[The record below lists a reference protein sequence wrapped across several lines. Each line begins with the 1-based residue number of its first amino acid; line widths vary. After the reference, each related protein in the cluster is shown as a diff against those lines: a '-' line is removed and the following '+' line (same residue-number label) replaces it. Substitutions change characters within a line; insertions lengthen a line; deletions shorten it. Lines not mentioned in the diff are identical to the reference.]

1 MAYKHILLA
10 LELDPNADE
19 GIITR
24 ARTIQA
30 QFNSKLSLI
39 HAVEHYVNFG
49 AAYSVAGGVD
59 IESELM
65 NAATES
71 MSVVGSQL
79 HVPRE
84 DQIIATGSAKH
95 LIVDEAKERDVDL
108 IVVGSH
114 GRHGVRLLLGST
126 ANAVIHGAHCDVL
139 AVRLDDN

>member
-1 MAYKHILLA
+1 MSYKHILLA
-10 LELDPNADE
+10 LELDDNADE
-19 GIITR
+19 GIIQR
-24 ARTIQA
+24 ACAIQS

-65 NAATES
+65 NAAQQS
-71 MSVVGSQL
+71 MAVIGSRL
-79 HVPRE
+79 HVPKE

-95 LIVDEAKERDVDL
+95 LIVDQAKDIDADL

-139 AVRLDDN
+139 AVRLEE